1 MAFKFL
7 KKQTKSENHEI
18 CRDIMILYVETV
30 ATKWGG
36 FAKVDTYV
44 VYKLEHLRSPK
55 KFHRVVRNLLRFG
68 VHLPSHL
75 GK

>member
-18 CRDIMILYVETV
+18 CRDIEISYVGIAV
-30 ATKWGG
+30 KNWVR

-44 VYKLEHLRSPK
+44 AYKSKHLQISSMNVDTYVAL
-55 KFHRVVRNLLRFG
+55 FYEC
-68 VHLPSHL
+68 
-75 GK
+75 